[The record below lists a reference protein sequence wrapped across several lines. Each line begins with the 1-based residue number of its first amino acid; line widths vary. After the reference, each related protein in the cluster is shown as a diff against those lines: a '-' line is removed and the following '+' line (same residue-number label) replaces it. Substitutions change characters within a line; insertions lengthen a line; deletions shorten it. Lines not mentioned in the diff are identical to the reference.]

1 MTRKNPFPA
10 LIASKEAELKTCDH
24 RSRERLRYE
33 LRCLKTANEL
43 RRRIRAQKRAA

>member
-10 LIASKEAELKTCDH
+10 LIARKEAELRTCDH
-24 RSRERLRYE
+24 RSRERIRHE

-43 RRRIRAQKRAA
+43 RRRLRAEKRAA